1 MENAEVEY
9 SSFYLEALKNLKSA
23 HDALIRRDFQR
34 AYEHCLDA
42 TTEMRLMTGVVKSW
56 TPKED
61 NA

>member
-1 MENAEVEY
+1 MENVKVEY
-9 SSFYLEALKNLKSA
+9 SSFYLEALRNLKAA

-42 TTEMRLMTGVVKSW
+42 TTEMRLMTGAVKSW
-56 TPKED
+56 TPKEE

>member
-9 SSFYLEALKNLKSA
+9 SSFYLEALRNLKAA

-56 TPKED
+56 TPKEE